1 MECWLA
7 DVFSEYMHETVI
19 VLGESVHSHRLS
31 LGLRLI
37 PIIGDVRGG
46 HIQRFG
52 IEACLI

>member
-7 DVFSEYMHETVI
+7 DVFSEYMHEIDI

-31 LGLRLI
+31 LGLSPI
-37 PIIGDVRGG
+37 PITGDGRGG

-52 IEACLI
+52 VETYLI